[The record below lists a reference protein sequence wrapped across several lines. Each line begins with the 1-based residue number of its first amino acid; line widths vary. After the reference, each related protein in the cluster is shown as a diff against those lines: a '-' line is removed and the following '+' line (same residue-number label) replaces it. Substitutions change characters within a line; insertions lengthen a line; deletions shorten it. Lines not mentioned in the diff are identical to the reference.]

1 MIRSKVAKRYAKA
14 LMSLGYE
21 DGHFQEYGRDLKD
34 FSEFC
39 RDSSE
44 FQRVISSRVFSVEDR
59 RGILEVVL
67 EKSGFT
73 GTVKNFLNLL
83 LDKNRIGAVEDIT
96 DYDERLTDQMS
107 NIARAEIFT
116 PRPIKKE
123 AMSKLERVLGDMT
136 SKTVKIQVREDQ
148 SLIGGIIVKI
158 GDLVLDGSIR
168 AQLEGLRESLKR
180 GGYS

>member
-14 LMSLGYE
+14 LMSLGHE
-21 DGHFQEYGRDLKD
+21 DGHFQEYGKDLRD

-39 RDSSE
+39 RDSQE
-44 FQRVISSRVFSVEDR
+44 FQGVISSPVFSVEDR
-59 RGILEVVL
+59 RKILDFVL

-83 LDKNRIGAVEDIT
+83 LDKNRIGAIEVIT
-96 DYDERLTDQMS
+96 DYYDRLTDQMS
-107 NIARAEIFT
+107 NIARAEIVT
-116 PRPIKKE
+116 PRPIKTE

-136 SKTVKIQVREDQ
+136 SKTVKIQVREDR

-158 GDLVLDGSIR
+158 GDLVLDGSIK
-168 AQLEGLRESLKR
+168 AQLEGLRESLKK
-180 GGYS
+180 GGYN